1 MKKKKQ
7 TTDLSSLINPY
18 GVLWADWIYI
28 EWIKLDG
35 FYMDVLLNV
44 LCLNFK

>member
-1 MKKKKQ
+1 MKKK

-35 FYMDVLLNV
+35 FYMDVLLKRIM
-44 LCLNFK
+44 FKF